1 MKNVLFKS
9 TPELSPSHELT
20 MTILRVF
27 AGLSM
32 ALAHGLGKTP
42 PSEQLIAGVSSMGLP
57 AAGFVAWIVA
67 LSEFGGGILLAL
79 GLLTR
84 VAAFFLFC
92 TMFVAAFIVHG
103 ADPFNVKEL
112 AFLYLA
118 IYSVF
123 LVRGASSW
131 SLDRLIFKNR

>member
-1 MKNVLFKS
+1 MKNLLFKS
-9 TPELSPSHELT
+9 TPELSTSHELT

-32 ALAHGLGKTP
+32 AFAHGLGKVP
-42 PSEQLIAGVSSMGLP
+42 PSEQLIGGVSSMGLP
-57 AAGFVAWIVA
+57 AAGFFAWVVA

-92 TMFVAAFIVHG
+92 TMFVAAFLVHG

-112 AFLYLA
+112 AFLYLV
-118 IYSVF
+118 IYTVF
-123 LVRGASSW
+123 LARGASSW
-131 SLDRLIFKNR
+131 SIDRFISKNR